1 MDTGEITVYGAYWC
15 PDCRR
20 AKKFLGE
27 QRIPYNWVGV
37 EQDKAAEEF
46 VLEKNDGKRIIP
58 TIVFEDGSFLVEP
71 SNAELAQK
79 LGLKSVAK
87 QAYYDLIIVGAGP
100 CGMTAAMYAARE
112 GIDVL
117 LVERSGL
124 GGQAAMTQSIDN
136 FPAFPDGLSGEEFA
150 ERMIQQLMR
159 YGVEILKAQEVIEVE
174 EEDGYKVVQ
183 LDDRNHY
190 HSKALLIATGA
201 RYRRLG
207 VDGEEDFIG
216 AGVHFC
222 ATCDGP
228 FYKGAKELVVVGG
241 GNSAC
246 EESLHLLRYAEKVT
260 MLVRGD
266 KLNASKT
273 LIEKIT
279 NHPDIEI
286 YFKTR
291 VEAFEGEGG
300 KLKHVKI
307 KDLNSGETKTLSP
320 QGLFVFIGQQP
331 CRFYTDG
338 ERPGSHRGRARH
350 ARYLRDQCSSDFRCR
365 GCTQRQHK
373 TGCKRG
379 RGRRC
384 GRDPDQGL
392 SEESGIAC
400 FSQVLPDYFSAAS
413 LTAACFMCASTP
425 WKPFKR
431 WKLIASCRFISL

>member
-1 MDTGEITVYGAYWC
+1 MDKGEITVYGAYWC

-27 QRIPYNWVGV
+27 QRIPYHWVDI
-37 EQDKAAEEF
+37 EQDKAGEEF
-46 VLEKNDGKRIIP
+46 VLQKNDGKRIIP

-79 LGLKSVAK
+79 LGLKGMAK

-112 GIDVL
+112 GLDVL

-124 GGQAAMTQSIDN
+124 GGQAATTQSIDN
-136 FPAFPDGLSGEEFA
+136 FPAFPEGLSGEEFA
-150 ERMIQQLMR
+150 SRMIQQLMR
-159 YGVEILKAQEVIEVE
+159 YGVEILQAQEVLEVE
-174 EEDGYKVVQ
+174 EEEGYKVVQ
-183 LDDRNHY
+183 LDDINHY

-201 RYRRLG
+201 RYKRLG

-266 KLNASKT
+266 KLNASQA
-273 LIEKIT
+273 LLEKIT
-279 NHPDIEI
+279 DHPDIKI
-286 YFKTR
+286 HYKAGI
-291 VEAFEGEGG
+291 EALEGEGG

-307 KDLNSGETKTLSP
+307 KDLASGETQTLSP
-320 QGLFVFIGQQP
+320 QGMFVFIGQQP
-331 CRFYTDG
+331 NTDFVKGVLALDPVGFILTGHDLDHDEIDHDLRGMFETSLPAVFAAGDVRKGSTKQVASAVG
-338 ERPGSHRGRARH
+338 EGAAAVIQIRD
-350 ARYLRDQCSSDFRCR
+350 YLRMV
-365 GCTQRQHK
+365 G
-373 TGCKRG
+373 
-379 RGRRC
+379 
-384 GRDPDQGL
+384 
-392 SEESGIAC
+392 
-400 FSQVLPDYFSAAS
+400 
-413 LTAACFMCASTP
+413 
-425 WKPFKR
+425 
-431 WKLIASCRFISL
+431 

>member
-27 QRIPYNWVGV
+27 QRIPYNWVDV
-37 EQDKAAEEF
+37 EQDQAAEQL
-46 VLEKNDGKRIIP
+46 VLEKNNGKRIIP

-79 LGLKSVAK
+79 LDLKTEAK

-124 GGQAAMTQSIDN
+124 GGQAATTQSIDN

-183 LDDRNHY
+183 LDDGNHY

-207 VDGEEDFIG
+207 V
-216 AGVHFC
+216 
-222 ATCDGP
+222 
-228 FYKGAKELVVVGG
+228 
-241 GNSAC
+241 
-246 EESLHLLRYAEKVT
+246 
-260 MLVRGD
+260 
-266 KLNASKT
+266 
-273 LIEKIT
+273 
-279 NHPDIEI
+279 
-286 YFKTR
+286 
-291 VEAFEGEGG
+291 EGE
-300 KLKHVKI
+300 
-307 KDLNSGETKTLSP
+307 
-320 QGLFVFIGQQP
+320 
-331 CRFYTDG
+331 
-338 ERPGSHRGRARH
+338 
-350 ARYLRDQCSSDFRCR
+350 
-365 GCTQRQHK
+365 
-373 TGCKRG
+373 
-379 RGRRC
+379 
-384 GRDPDQGL
+384 
-392 SEESGIAC
+392 
-400 FSQVLPDYFSAAS
+400 
-413 LTAACFMCASTP
+413 
-425 WKPFKR
+425 
-431 WKLIASCRFISL
+431 

>member
-27 QRIPYNWVGV
+27 QRIPYNWVDV
-37 EQDKAAEEF
+37 EQDQAAEQF
-46 VLEKNDGKRIIP
+46 VLQKNDGKRIIP

-79 LGLKSVAK
+79 LGLKTEAK

-117 LVERSGL
+117 LIERSGL
-124 GGQAAMTQSIDN
+124 GGQAATTQSIDN

-183 LDDRNHY
+183 LDDGNHY

-207 VDGEEDFIG
+207 VAGEEDFIG

-266 KLNASKT
+266 KLNASQV
-273 LIEKIT
+273 LLEKIM

-286 YFKTR
+286 HFKTGI
-291 VEAFEGEGG
+291 EALEGENG
-300 KLKHVKI
+300 KLKRVKI
-307 KDLNSGETKTLSP
+307 KDLNSGEIKTLTP

-331 CRFYTDG
+331 NTDFVKGVLDFDPAGFILTGHDLMHTEAEHGVRGMFETSVPAIFAAGDVRKGSTKQVASAVG
-338 ERPGSHRGRARH
+338 EGAAAVIQIR
-350 ARYLRDQCSSDFRCR
+350 
-365 GCTQRQHK
+365 
-373 TGCKRG
+373 
-379 RGRRC
+379 
-384 GRDPDQGL
+384 
-392 SEESGIAC
+392 
-400 FSQVLPDYFSAAS
+400 DYFR
-413 LTAACFMCASTP
+413 MMG
-425 WKPFKR
+425 
-431 WKLIASCRFISL
+431 

>member
-27 QRIPYNWVGV
+27 QRIPYNWVDI

-46 VLEKNDGKRIIP
+46 VLQKNDGKRIIP
-58 TIVFEDGSFLVEP
+58 TVLFEDGSFLVEP

-79 LGLKSVAK
+79 LGLKTEAK

-112 GIDVL
+112 GLDVL

-124 GGQAAMTQSIDN
+124 GGQAATTQSIDN
-136 FPAFPDGLSGEEFA
+136 FPAFPEGISGEEFA

-159 YGVEILKAQEVIEVE
+159 YGVETLKAQEVIEVE
-174 EEDGYKVVQ
+174 EEDGYKVIQ
-183 LDDRNHY
+183 LDDGNHY
-190 HSKALLIATGA
+190 HSMALLIATGA

-207 VDGEEDFIG
+207 VEGEEDFIG

-266 KLNASKT
+266 KLNASQM
-273 LIEKIT
+273 LVEKIT
-279 NHPDIEI
+279 SRPDIEI
-286 YFKTR
+286 HFKTE
-291 VEAFEGEGG
+291 VEALEGEGG
-300 KLKHVKI
+300 KLKRVRI
-307 KDLNSGETKTLSP
+307 KDRSSGETRTLSP
-320 QGLFVFIGQQP
+320 QGMFVFIGQQP
-331 CRFYTDG
+331 NTDFVKGVLDFDPAGFILTGHNLTHTEAEHGLRGMFETNVPAIFAAGDVRKGSTKQVASAVG
-338 ERPGSHRGRARH
+338 EGAAAVIQIRD
-350 ARYLRDQCSSDFRCR
+350 YLRMV
-365 GCTQRQHK
+365 G
-373 TGCKRG
+373 
-379 RGRRC
+379 
-384 GRDPDQGL
+384 
-392 SEESGIAC
+392 
-400 FSQVLPDYFSAAS
+400 
-413 LTAACFMCASTP
+413 
-425 WKPFKR
+425 
-431 WKLIASCRFISL
+431 

>member
-27 QRIPYNWVGV
+27 QRIPYNWVDV
-37 EQDKAAEEF
+37 EQDKTAEEF
-46 VLEKNDGKRIIP
+46 VLQKNDGKRIIP

-79 LGLKSVAK
+79 LGLKTEAR

-124 GGQAAMTQSIDN
+124 GGQAATTQSIDN

-159 YGVEILKAQEVIEVE
+159 YGVEILKAQEVIQVE

-183 LDDRNHY
+183 LDDGNHY

-207 VDGEEDFIG
+207 VEGEEDFIG

-246 EESLHLLRYAEKVT
+246 EESLHLLRYAERVT

-266 KLNASKT
+266 KLNASQT
-273 LIEKIT
+273 LVEKIT
-279 NHPDIEI
+279 NHPDIDI
-286 YFKTR
+286 RFKTGI
-291 VEAFEGEGG
+291 EALEGQGG
-300 KLKHVKI
+300 KLKRVKI
-307 KDLNSGETKTLSP
+307 KDLSAGETETLSP
-320 QGLFVFIGQQP
+320 AGMFVFIGQQP
-331 CRFYTDG
+331 NTDFVKGVLDFDPAGFILTGNDLGHTQEEHGARGMFETSVPAIFAAGDVRKGSTKQVASAVG
-338 ERPGSHRGRARH
+338 EGAAAVIQIR
-350 ARYLRDQCSSDFRCR
+350 
-365 GCTQRQHK
+365 
-373 TGCKRG
+373 
-379 RGRRC
+379 
-384 GRDPDQGL
+384 
-392 SEESGIAC
+392 
-400 FSQVLPDYFSAAS
+400 DYFR
-413 LTAACFMCASTP
+413 MMG
-425 WKPFKR
+425 
-431 WKLIASCRFISL
+431 

>member
-1 MDTGEITVYGAYWC
+1 MNTGEITVYGAYWC

-27 QRIPYNWVGV
+27 QRIPYNWVDV
-37 EQDKAAEEF
+37 EQDKAAEQF
-46 VLEKNDGKRIIP
+46 VLEKNNGKRIIP
-58 TIVFEDGSFLVEP
+58 TIVFEDDSFLVEP

-79 LGLKSVAK
+79 LGLKAEAK

-124 GGQAAMTQSIDN
+124 GGQAATTQSIDN

-183 LDDRNHY
+183 LDDGNHY

-207 VDGEEDFIG
+207 VEGEEDFIG

-228 FYKGAKELVVVGG
+228 FYKGAEELVVVGG

-260 MLVRGD
+260 MLVRSD
-266 KLNASKT
+266 KLNASQT
-273 LIEKIT
+273 LVEKIT
-279 NHPDIEI
+279 NHPNIDIR
-286 YFKTR
+286 FKTG
-291 VEAFEGEGG
+291 VEALEGENS
-300 KLKHVKI
+300 KLKRVKI
-307 KDLNSGETKTLSP
+307 KDLNTGETKTLSP

-331 CRFYTDG
+331 NTDFVKGVLDFDPAGFILTGDNLSHTAAEHGTRGTFGTSVPAIFAAGDVRKGSTKQVASAVG
-338 ERPGSHRGRARH
+338 EGAAAVIQIRD
-350 ARYLRDQCSSDFRCR
+350 YLR
-365 GCTQRQHK
+365 
-373 TGCKRG
+373 
-379 RGRRC
+379 
-384 GRDPDQGL
+384 
-392 SEESGIAC
+392 
-400 FSQVLPDYFSAAS
+400 QVG
-413 LTAACFMCASTP
+413 
-425 WKPFKR
+425 
-431 WKLIASCRFISL
+431 